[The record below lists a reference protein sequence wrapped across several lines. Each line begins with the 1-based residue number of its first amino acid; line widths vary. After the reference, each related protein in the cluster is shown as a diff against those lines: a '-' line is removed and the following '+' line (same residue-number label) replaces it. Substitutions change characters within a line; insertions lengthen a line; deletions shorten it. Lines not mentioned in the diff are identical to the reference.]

1 MLYLVSIN
9 LFWIIKGLASQ
20 TTRHHHHHMSNDQ
33 FDQIDQND
41 QICQTAAFIR
51 LAEPPAFDINRHLQ
65 NIRSQLPADQ
75 LENLEKALKQDPDL
89 FSQVS
94 KNDLILDC
102 EAEESFTLESF
113 GNLLK
118 AARAANKDFIIARVT
133 TLDPS
138 GPKPQ
143 LFHSHYS
150 AHQINKILFR
160 TQPEEALLHRM
171 KSRNPLN
178 NMLIVGDV
186 DYFVVRSKDYDV
198 ARDRFEALLA
208 KRRFEDKPEDRELKE
223 EDIETPNKIPSINET
238 DDNLTDS
245 LLFGLLQRK
254 KLETEN
260 LQSQQATQQGSPQ
273 INVAPFENAAEFTS
287 PNQSTLNLDDPARLS
302 RNSSTASLNR
312 SNSLNKLPTEG
323 EPAILY
329 EAHHFA
335 TDDDFLIRSDVR
347 EYFKVNSVN
356 PDDYLL
362 FTLYR
367 SQEGMTEIPITGFTS
382 IPMSSAQAAAASV
395 AAARVKSWRN
405 CWGLFY
411 PPSPSLS
418 TLRTGVISREAFKYI
433 LALYIVGCILALVFF
448 IPLELSYFIGFGMFV
463 FIVFVTVF
471 LVECNP
477 DPTANRWNIFNYRQR
492 MQQQREMA
500 TANANITSS
509 HTVSAESAV

>member
-1 MLYLVSIN
+1 MG
-9 LFWIIKGLASQ
+9 KGEGKDGLDI
-20 TTRHHHHHMSNDQ
+20 SNG
-33 FDQIDQND
+33 
-41 QICQTAAFIR
+41 TAATFIR
-51 LAEPPAFDINRHLQ
+51 LSEPPVFDITRHLP
-65 NIRSQLPADQ
+65 NIRTQLPADQ
-75 LENLEKALKQDPDL
+75 LANLERALKQDPDL
-89 FSQVS
+89 FAHPS
-94 KNDLILDC
+94 KNELILDC
-102 EAEESFTLESF
+102 ESEESFTLESF

-118 AARAANKDFIIARVT
+118 AARACNKDFIIARVT

-138 GPKPQ
+138 GPTPQ

-160 TQPEEALLHRM
+160 TQPAESLLHRM

-178 NMLIVGDV
+178 NMLIVGLV
-186 DYFVVRSKDYDV
+186 HYFVVRPKDYDA

-208 KRRFEDKPEDRELKE
+208 QRRFESGAGAAVRVEELANPNPIPRITDE
-223 EDIETPNKIPSINET
+223 EGGSGGS
-238 DDNLTDS
+238 LTDS

-260 LQSQQATQQGSPQ
+260 LCHAATPDSPQ
-273 INVAPFENAAEFTS
+273 INVAPFENAADYTS
-287 PNQSTLNLDDPARLS
+287 PTPSTLNLDDPMRLS
-302 RNSSTASLNR
+302 RNSSSASLNR
-312 SNSLNKLPTEG
+312 CDKVPTEG

-335 TDDDFLIRSDVR
+335 TDDDFMIRSDVR

-356 PDDYLL
+356 ADDYLL

-367 SQEGMTEIPITGFTS
+367 TNEEIPVSGFTA
-382 IPMSSAQAAAASV
+382 IPIQSDQETAAASP
-395 AAARVKSWRN
+395 RVKSWRN
-405 CWGLFY
+405 VWGLFY

-433 LALYIVGCILALVFF
+433 LALYIVGCILSLVFF
-448 IPLELSYFIGFGMFV
+448 IPLELSYFVGFGMFV

-477 DPTANRWNIFNYRQR
+477 DPNQSRWNIFSYRQR
-492 MQQQREMA
+492 MQNQREIA

-509 HTVSAESAV
+509 HTVTAQEGV

>member
-1 MLYLVSIN
+1 MAKSEIPDDGQLN
-9 LFWIIKGLASQ
+9 APPAS
-20 TTRHHHHHMSNDQ
+20 
-33 FDQIDQND
+33 
-41 QICQTAAFIR
+41 FIR
-51 LAEPPAFDINRHLQ
+51 LSEPPAFDINRHLN
-65 NIRSQLPADQ
+65 NIRPQLPADQ
-75 LENLEKALKQDPDL
+75 LENLEKAIKQDPDL
-89 FSQVS
+89 FSQIS
-94 KNDLILDC
+94 KNDLIIDC

-118 AARAANKDFIIARVT
+118 AARASNKDFIIARVT

-138 GPKPQ
+138 GPRPQ

-186 DYFVVRSKDYDV
+186 HYFVVRPKDYEM
-198 ARDRFEALLA
+198 ANDRFEALLS
-208 KRRFEDKPEDRELKE
+208 KRRFEDEEESRTAAVEVEELE
-223 EDIETPNKIPSINET
+223 NPNPIPLINEVET
-238 DDNLTDS
+238 DENNLTDS

-254 KLETEN
+254 KLETEM
-260 LQSQQATQQGSPQ
+260 SQNPTE
-273 INVAPFENAAEFTS
+273 INVAHFENAADYTS
-287 PNQSTLNLDDPARLS
+287 PNQSTLNLDDPIRLS
-302 RNSSTASLNR
+302 RNSSSASLNR
-312 SNSLNKLPTEG
+312 SDSLNKLPTDG

-347 EYFKVNSVN
+347 EYFKVNSIN

-367 SQEGMTEIPITGFTS
+367 TTAGMTEIPVTGFTS
-382 IPMSSAQAAAASV
+382 IPIPSEQEGSSGASI
-395 AAARVKSWRN
+395 RRMKNWKN
-405 CWGLFY
+405 IWGLFY

-418 TLRTGVISREAFKYI
+418 TLRTGILSREAFKYI
-433 LALYIVGCILALVFF
+433 LVIYIIACILSLVFL
-448 IPLELSYFIGFGMFV
+448 IPYDLSYFFGFGMFV
-463 FIVFVTVF
+463 VIVFITIF

-477 DPTANRWNIFNYRQR
+477 TPNQTSRWNVFNYRNR
-492 MQQQREMA
+492 MQEQREIA
-500 TANANITSS
+500 SANANISSS
-509 HTVSAESAV
+509 HTVSESTSNPV